1 LTDRE
6 GVGPPY
12 LSAQGPKVVSKIG
25 AMVNIRRGRVWSAAL
40 LVSIGLAIPGLAARA
55 DVRDYGFE
63 LVDREIKQGYGA
75 TITVRLVH
83 RPTGKVVP
91 DAVVFMSRI
100 DMSPDGMGDMTAPL
114 EPVSDTLPGYFRFE
128 TDLVMEGAW
137 ALNLTAK
144 VPGEPGYVQGKL
156 VLEAVP

>member
-1 LTDRE
+1 MFN
-6 GVGPPY
+6 
-12 LSAQGPKVVSKIG
+12 SK
-25 AMVNIRRGRVWSAAL
+25 RGHVWATAL
-40 LVSIGLAIPGLAARA
+40 LVSIGLASPGFAARA

-83 RPTGKVVP
+83 RPTGRVVP
-91 DAVVFMSRI
+91 DAVVFMTRL
-100 DMSPDGMGDMTAPL
+100 DMSPGGMGDMTAGL
-114 EPVSDTLPGYFRFE
+114 EAVSDTLPGYFRFE

-137 ALNLTAK
+137 ALNLAAK
-144 VPGEPGYVQGKL
+144 VPGQVGYVQGKL

>member
-1 LTDRE
+1 M
-6 GVGPPY
+6 
-12 LSAQGPKVVSKIG
+12 SWNKMG
-25 AMVNIRRGRVWSAAL
+25 AMVNRKHGRAWAAAL
-40 LVSIGLAIPGLAARA
+40 LVSIGLASPGLAARA
-55 DVRDYGFE
+55 DVRDYAFE

-128 TDLVMEGAW
+128 TDLVMEGGW

-144 VPGEPGYVQGKL
+144 VPGEPGYVRGKL
-156 VLEAVP
+156 VLNAVP